1 MISNHL
7 SCAISDYH
15 KANNYPFF
23 AQIFNITLNTTNP
36 KMKKLFLMSAFG
48 LSTLSASAQI
58 DKLLLE
64 QKKKDKEKSD
74 KAIADPKAAA
84 KPSTW
89 LDRGK
94 LYDEI
99 ARLYTEMDSSAAM
112 VAYDSFKKAVEVDAA
127 KPGKVTKEAQKFLTG
142 GTDESGV
149 NLGQALVKQGAE
161 KFQIKNYA
169 GAIKFFTVAQEV
181 NPKDTLAPLYGAYS
195 AMQSQKNDLAA
206 TMMESYIDKGGKDPS
221 NFSLLAQLYRV
232 EKQNDKAL
240 KILEKGTTIL
250 PQSKAAFKAEQVNVY
265 LDMQKM
271 AEAKAGLKELIEL
284 EPKNA
289 QYPLNLGIINDNEAA
304 VTAAE
309 IRKLKDASK
318 KTLSVER
325 KIKDAEETDRVFTD
339 EIKRIAGLI
348 AKQPKNAD
356 LKRQKADAET
366 KQKENKVALEEA
378 KAELA
383 KVKAEVA
390 QLGDVNAKIADL
402 TAKQN
407 VVREAAKDAYNKA
420 LSIEANNYDA
430 LFNLGVFYFN
440 EGVEMKSVIDAMD
453 MKEYN
458 TKGKEVEA
466 KVCGKFKQAQ
476 PYFLKAKAVK
486 EEEQLTETLKS
497 LDAILKQFEEKKIV
511 CEEAK

>member
-1 MISNHL
+1 
-7 SCAISDYH
+7 
-15 KANNYPFF
+15 
-23 AQIFNITLNTTNP
+23 
-36 KMKKLFLMSAFG
+36 MKKLFLMSAFG
-48 LSTLSASAQI
+48 LFTVSASAQV

-84 KPSTW
+84 KSSTW

-112 VAYDSFKKAVEVDAA
+112 VAYDSFKKAVEVDAT

-142 GTDESGV
+142 GTDDSGV

-161 KFQIKNYA
+161 KFQVKNYA

-195 AMQSQKNDLAA
+195 AMQSQKNDVAA
-206 TMMESYIDKGGKDPS
+206 TMMESYIDKGGKDAS
-221 NFSLLAQLYRV
+221 NYSLLAQLYRV

-240 KILEKGTTIL
+240 KILERGMTAL
-250 PQSKAAFKAEQVNVY
+250 PASKAAFKSEQVNVY
-265 LDMQKM
+265 LDMNKM
-271 AEAKAGLKELIEL
+271 TEAKAGLKELIEL
-284 EPKNA
+284 DPKNA
-289 QYPLNLGIINDNEAA
+289 QYPLNLGIINDNEGA
-304 VTAAE
+304 VIAAE
-309 IRKLKDASK
+309 IRKLKDGAK
-318 KTLSVER
+318 KTTSVER
-325 KIKDAEETDRVFTD
+325 KIKDAEETDKVFAD

-356 LKRQKADAET
+356 LKRQKTEAET
-366 KQKENKVALEEA
+366 KQKENKVEWEAA

-383 KVKAEVA
+383 KAKEEAA
-390 QLGDVNAKIADL
+390 ALGDVSAKLADL

-407 VVREAAKDAYNKA
+407 VSRAAAKEAYDKA
-420 LSIEANNYDA
+420 LSIDGNNYDA

-440 EGVEMKSVIDAMD
+440 EAVEMKAVVDAMD
-453 MKEYN
+453 MKDYN

-476 PYFLKAKAVK
+476 PYFVKAKAIK
-486 EEEQLTETLKS
+486 EEEQVVEIMKQ
-497 LDAILKQFEEKKIV
+497 LDTILKQFEEKKVV